1 MPDRPTALRFMPDYR
16 RWPTWSLDD
25 IPEPVDPGVLGLS
38 AGLLTRIQAW
48 DDAYQASFDD
58 NPHKEP
64 FVWEFPSVAAERVW
78 VLEGR
83 SISEALRQE
92 WGGPYMDSF
101 SGLDDM
107 LASARRNLS
116 PIEPLPVARAA
127 RVARHCRVVEIMDIL
142 ERLDA
147 LARDKDAPC
156 GLDGER
162 EPEREEGVVRLREFF
177 ARVLAAVDERYTGE
191 VRRGL
196 ESPEAPT
203 REWVALALQWRREV

>member
-1 MPDRPTALRFMPDYR
+1 MSDRPTALRFMPAHQ

-25 IPEPVDPGVLGLS
+25 IPEPVDPASLGLS
-38 AGLLTRIQAW
+38 AVLLTRIQAW
-48 DDAYQASFDD
+48 DDAYQASFDE
-58 NPHKEP
+58 NSYKEP
-64 FVWEFPSVAAERVW
+64 FVWEFPSVEAERFW

-83 SISEALRQE
+83 SISDALRQE

-101 SGLDDM
+101 SSLEDM

-116 PIEPLPVARAA
+116 PIEPLPMVRAA

-147 LARDKDAPC
+147 LARDKDSLC

-162 EPEREEGVVRLREFF
+162 EPEREEGVVHIQEFF
-177 ARVLAAVDERYTGE
+177 ARVLAAVDKRYTGE
-191 VRRGL
+191 VQRGL

-203 REWVALALQWRREV
+203 REWVALALQWRHEV